1 MRFADELLEEGL
13 DEGLEDEAA
22 RLDAEFIL
30 MTGELRALLA
40 CLEEAFL
47 QSEAP
52 ADLAALAAESD
63 PPF

>member
-1 MRFADELLEEGL
+1 MDA
-13 DEGLEDEAA
+13 GLEDEAA

-47 QSEAP
+47 PAEAAAAP
-52 ADLAALAAESD
+52 AAASD